1 MILQKYLK
9 KLGVNSYDE
18 LNSDEKETYKMYEE
32 ALSGR
37 KLTDNE
43 VNKWLDTELNLAI
56 NRLTDINLTKDDE
69 IFRKVEVRLLK
80 KIIEYINSPKVVKD
94 MAEKQLEQLIQK

>member
-1 MILQKYLK
+1 MLNKWLK
-9 KLGVNSYDE
+9 KIGVKSYDE

-37 KLTDNE
+37 KLTDE
-43 VNKWLDTELNLAI
+43 DVEKWLQSELEIAI
-56 NRLTDINLTKDDE
+56 GKLTDIDLKKEDE

-80 KIIEYINSPKVVKD
+80 KIINYLNSPKVVKD
-94 MAEKQLEQLIQK
+94 FAEKQLEQMIK